1 METKQF
7 IFHDDLSVTELRQ
20 QDPTLKK
27 LIDMVGDI
35 EKESRPDFYK
45 SLIRSIIGQQISVK
59 AAESVFNKLN
69 LLVHHQLTAQ
79 TVAPLTPED
88 LREAGLSAPK
98 IKYIQDL
105 TNQVT
110 TGQLDLHGLKEL
122 DNESVTAQLTRVKG
136 IGKWTADMFLIFSL
150 GRMKVLP
157 VDDIGLQRGA
167 QWLYQ
172 VEKSERR
179 QILVKKESLWHP
191 HLTLASFYLWEAVHL
206 DLITTYES
214 IDQAIEH
221 HAVRNQDRHS

>member
-1 METKQF
+1 MEAKQF
-7 IFHDDLSVTELRQ
+7 IFHDDLSVTELAQ

-27 LIDMVGDI
+27 LIDRVGDI

-69 LLVHHQLTAQ
+69 LRVDYQLTAD
-79 TVAPLTPED
+79 TVALLTPED
-88 LREAGLSAPK
+88 LKEAGLSAPK

-105 TNQVT
+105 THLVT
-110 TGQLDLHGLKEL
+110 TGKLDLHGLKEL

-136 IGKWTADMFLIFSL
+136 IGKWTAEMFLIFSL
-150 GRMKVLP
+150 GRMNVLP
-157 VDDIGLQRGA
+157 IDDIGLQRGA

-172 VEKSERR
+172 VDKSERR
-179 QILVKKESLWHP
+179 QILVKNESLWHP

-206 DLITTYES
+206 GLITMYQS
-214 IDQAIEH
+214 IDEAIEH
-221 HAVRNQDRHS
+221 HTIHNKNYD